1 MGIEKNKDDIR
12 GIRFIII
19 KIMMIIFLLFS
30 ISLFLFSFL
39 SKNEISKIE
48 KNQNIIVSN
57 SLESLVQKENTYY
70 NSILIDYSCFSWMV
84 DFIKFPQNYKPE
96 EYITATNEMGLS
108 IFQVF
113 DLQKNTVY
121 CSNTGLINND
131 TIVFNDLF
139 YKKLYQNRTLNFFM
153 KYDTLVI
160 EIHASTI
167 HNSEDTKKEGKP
179 NGYLIIGKLWN
190 QAYINEIKTII
201 NANIFIESVS
211 IKRTDLTKSQ
221 IIKTFNDYKG
231 NRIASMYFQS
241 NSILKKSTVLP
252 QGFIEY
258 YTIIIFI
265 LVVIV
270 GLFFFEYTIY
280 KPLKTLYF
288 SFKYVDVKNLE
299 PILSK
304 KNEFS
309 TMAKMI
315 KEFFEQVE
323 WAQKEITDMQ
333 RTKDELK
340 NTYDA
345 LLTQK
350 NKTEIQNNVLEIQSE
365 KLAVAHQE
373 IIIKNNQLEFQN
385 AQITDGIKYASMIQK
400 AVLTPQF
407 NVEKL
412 FNDHFIFFKPKEI
425 LSGDFYWFKEFFGK
439 YYFACADCTG
449 HGFSGAM
456 MSMLGISFLN
466 ELTHHQND
474 KHITPSIM
482 LDKLR
487 IKLVETLHQTGKIGQ
502 IRDGMDISLCMYN
515 PESKSLDFAGAYNI
529 LYHVRRNEDESV
541 EIVEYKGDRMPVGIY
556 DNPVPF
562 TNFTIPLKENDTI
575 YLLTDGYIDQF
586 GGINKKKL
594 NKQNFKNIILSI
606 QHLTLSEQRTYI
618 KEYMINWI
626 GELDQVDDITIL
638 GIKF

>member
-1 MGIEKNKDDIR
+1 MDGDY
-12 GIRFIII
+12 I
-19 KIMMIIFLLFS
+19 KS
-30 ISLFLFSFL
+30 PY
-39 SKNEISKIE
+39 K
-48 KNQNIIVSN
+48 
-57 SLESLVQKENTYY
+57 
-70 NSILIDYSCFSWMV
+70 
-84 DFIKFPQNYKPE
+84 YKPN
-96 EYITATNEMGLS
+96 EYITETDEMGLS

-139 YKKLYQNRTLNFFM
+139 YKKLYQNRTLDFFV

-167 HNSEDTKKEGKP
+167 HNSDDTKKIGKP
-179 NGYLIIGKLWN
+179 SGYLIIGKLWN
-190 QAYINEIKTII
+190 HDYIKEISTII
-201 NANIFIESVS
+201 NANIFIESES
-211 IKRTDLTKSQ
+211 LKRTDNHKFQ
-221 IIKTFNDYKG
+221 KIKTFTDYKG
-231 NRIASMYFQS
+231 NIISSMYFHS
-241 NSILKKSTVLP
+241 NTLLQNSSVLP
-252 QGFIEY
+252 KGFIEY
-258 YTIIIFI
+258 YTIFIFVI
-265 LVVIV
+265 VVII
-270 GLFFFEYTIY
+270 GLLFFEITIY
-280 KPLKTLYF
+280 KPLKTLYY
-288 SFKYVDVKNLE
+288 SFKNVDVKILD
-299 PILSK
+299 PIFSQ

-315 KEFFEQVE
+315 KEYFEQVE
-323 WAQKEITDMQ
+323 WAQKEIKEMQ
-333 RTKDELK
+333 ITKDELK
-340 NTYDA
+340 NTYDE

-350 NKTEIQNNVLEIQSE
+350 NKTELQNNILEIQSE

-373 IIIKNNQLEFQN
+373 IIIKNSQFEFQN

-502 IRDGMDISLCMYN
+502 IRDGMDISLCMFN
-515 PESKSLDFAGAYNI
+515 PDSKSLDFAGAYNI
-529 LYHVRRNEDESV
+529 LYHVRRNDDESV
-541 EIVEYKGDRMPVGIY
+541 EIIEYKGDRMPVGIY

-562 TNFTIPLKENDTI
+562 TNFTIPLKDNDTI

-586 GGINKKKL
+586 GGVNKKKL

-626 GELDQVDDITIL
+626 GELEQVDDITIL

>member
-1 MGIEKNKDDIR
+1 MGIEKKINDIR
-12 GIRFIII
+12 GIRNIII
-19 KIMMIIFLLFS
+19 KVIMIIFILFS
-30 ISLFLFSFL
+30 ISLLLFTFL
-39 SKNEISKIE
+39 SKNEVSNIE
-48 KNQNIIVSN
+48 HNQNKIVSN
-57 SLESLVQKENTYY
+57 SLESLIKKQNSYY
-70 NSILIDYSCFSWMV
+70 NSILIDYSCFSWMI
-84 DFIKFPQNYKPE
+84 DFIHSPNKYKPDD
-96 EYITATNEMGLS
+96 YITATNEMGLS

-139 YKKLYQNRTLNFFM
+139 YKKLYQQRTLNFFM

-167 HNSEDTKKEGKP
+167 HNSSDTKKEEEPK
-179 NGYLIIGKLWN
+179 GYLIIGKVWN
-190 QAYINEIKTII
+190 QAYITEIKTII
-201 NANIFIESVS
+201 NANIVIESES
-211 IKRTDLTKSQ
+211 FKRKDIPKSQ
-221 IIKTFNDYKG
+221 RIKTFNDYKG
-231 NRIASMYFQS
+231 NAIASMYFIS
-241 NSILKKSTVLP
+241 NSLLQNSTVLP
-252 QGFIEY
+252 KGFIEY
-258 YTIIIFI
+258 YTIFIFVLVAIIG
-265 LVVIV
+265 L
-270 GLFFFEYTIY
+270 LFFEITIY
-280 KPLKTLYF
+280 KPLKTLYY
-288 SFKYVDVKNLE
+288 SFKYVDVKILE
-299 PILSK
+299 PIISK
-304 KNEFS
+304 KDEFS

-315 KEFFEQVE
+315 KEYFEQVE
-323 WAQKEITDMQ
+323 WAQKEITEMQ

-340 NTYDA
+340 STYDE

-350 NKTEIQNNVLEIQSE
+350 NKTEVQNNILEVQSE

-373 IIIKNNQLEFQN
+373 IIIKNSQLEFQN

-412 FNDHFIFFKPKEI
+412 FNDHFIYFKPKEI

-466 ELTHHQND
+466 ELTHHHND
-474 KHITPSIM
+474 KNITPSIM

-515 PESKSLDFAGAYNI
+515 SETKSLDFAGAYNI
-529 LYHVRRNEDESV
+529 LYHVIKKEDESV
-541 EIVEYKGDRMPVGIY
+541 EIIEYKGDRMPVGIY

-562 TNFTIPLKENDTI
+562 TNYTIPLKENDTI
-575 YLLTDGYIDQF
+575 YLLTDGYVDQF

-626 GELDQVDDITIL
+626 GDLEQVDDITII